1 LATLTV
7 DEETGL
13 PICKIFKPHEIDAGM
28 SRLLLILPC
37 LYFHR
42 NSSLVVSTYSS
53 REGRIGKETRGR
65 SDRFCMRLDR
75 NVEDEVNANELY
87 STIMSSCLET
97 SVRMGSRSRGKA
109 TETSDAKRP
118 FLFVSLYVSLH
129 ELAARDCRSVSLGF
143 VYTDLSL
150 FAKLFGVMT
159 ERNFRSLLL
168 PLHFLPRQ
176 WPNSFSL
183 FSRG

>member
-1 LATLTV
+1 MKRLVCRFARSSNLMRLMLVRLRFAASMSFVCLTDV
-7 DEETGL
+7 TQ
-13 PICKIFKPHEIDAGM
+13 
-28 SRLLLILPC
+28 
-37 LYFHR
+37 
-42 NSSLVVSTYSS
+42 SLSYSS

-65 SDRFCMRLDR
+65 SDRFCMRFDR
-75 NVEDEVNANELY
+75 NVEGEVNANELY

-97 SVRMGSRSRGKA
+97 SVRMRSRSRGKA

>member
-1 LATLTV
+1 MATLTV

-75 NVEDEVNANELY
+75 NVQDEVNANELY

-97 SVRMGSRSRGKA
+97 SVRMRSRSRGKA

-118 FLFVSLYVSLH
+118 FLFVSLSDASRVGLSW
-129 ELAARDCRSVSLGF
+129 
-143 VYTDLSL
+143 LSL
-150 FAKLFGVMT
+150 CVF
-159 ERNFRSLLL
+159 
-168 PLHFLPRQ
+168 
-176 WPNSFSL
+176 WICI
-183 FSRG
+183 